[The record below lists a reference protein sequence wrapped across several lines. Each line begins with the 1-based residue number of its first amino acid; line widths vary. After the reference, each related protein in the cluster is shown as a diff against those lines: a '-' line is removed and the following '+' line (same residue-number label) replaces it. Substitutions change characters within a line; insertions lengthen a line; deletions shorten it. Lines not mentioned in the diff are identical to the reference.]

1 MTEGS
6 HKYTHF
12 FFSCGCDCKKKFK
25 KIKITSRTTSG
36 RERVRSNLLSDFDLF
51 KCFET
56 LLDFR
61 VEITGGVSEGSI
73 LFRIKLK
80 EMLDNEELIKN
91 AGLHR
96 PLFSEP
102 CHHWHTTSQSRGQL
116 IGFTQNLGWRKSHA
130 GSKIDLGLY
139 SEGKMKGIQSY
150 HSPSRVSLQQ
160 PQYFPCVFL
169 RSLRLR
175 NFSTCDQHQVQGAT
189 RGWIRSAANIFT
201 ALESMF
207 RLIRRWRRQKA
218 RGKWCK

>member
-102 CHHWHTTSQSRGQL
+102 CHH
-116 IGFTQNLGWRKSHA
+116 
-130 GSKIDLGLY
+130 
-139 SEGKMKGIQSY
+139 
-150 HSPSRVSLQQ
+150 
-160 PQYFPCVFL
+160 
-169 RSLRLR
+169 
-175 NFSTCDQHQVQGAT
+175 
-189 RGWIRSAANIFT
+189 
-201 ALESMF
+201 
-207 RLIRRWRRQKA
+207 
-218 RGKWCK
+218 